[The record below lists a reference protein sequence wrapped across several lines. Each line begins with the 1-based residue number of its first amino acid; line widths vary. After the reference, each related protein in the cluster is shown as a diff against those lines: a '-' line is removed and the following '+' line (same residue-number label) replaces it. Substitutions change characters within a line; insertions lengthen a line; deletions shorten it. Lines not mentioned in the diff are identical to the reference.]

1 MVVDLP
7 DLICHSVIPWL
18 GQWLVGC
25 YTLGFVGHRTP
36 PTKFPSLLD
45 DCSNS
50 VIVIVIV
57 FFFFGGCWLHRAG
70 CFKNLLDGMF
80 VASCWFAIN
89 AILLSELAQ
98 KLAC

>member
-1 MVVDLP
+1 MP
-7 DLICHSVIPWL
+7 YT
-18 GQWLVGC
+18 LVGSMASGML
-25 YTLGFVGHRTP
+25 YPWIVGHRTP
-36 PTKFPSLLD
+36 PTKFPSWLD

-50 VIVIVIV
+50 VMVIVI
-57 FFFFGGCWLHRAG
+57 WLHRAG

>member
-57 FFFFGGCWLHRAG
+57 FFSLADVGCIVLGVLKIFSMGCLLHPVG
-70 CFKNLLDGMF
+70 L
-80 VASCWFAIN
+80 
-89 AILLSELAQ
+89 Q
-98 KLAC
+98 